1 MSCNRRGFH
10 AKTTPRRRCL
20 NGLGMDPISADWT
33 CSAIGCAV
41 NLDQGDMSF
50 DMELSGAK
58 IDGSVVGLSNGSSN
72 VHFMFSP

>member
-1 MSCNRRGFH
+1 
-10 AKTTPRRRCL
+10 
-20 NGLGMDPISADWT
+20 
-33 CSAIGCAV
+33 V